1 MCVLIQ
7 EELQLSR
14 NRQSRASVISDLL
27 LRIPRSLKKNPTWW
41 DILEKILEGLDAD
54 LYHAM
59 SQYPF

>member
-41 DILEKILEGLDAD
+41 DILERILIGLDAD

>member
-14 NRQSRASVISDLL
+14 NSHSRASVISDLL
-27 LRIPRSLKKNPTWW
+27 LRISRSLEKNPTWW
-41 DILEKILEGLDAD
+41 DILERVLIGLDTD
-54 LYHAM
+54 LYQAM